1 MTSQVVVSLGPHA
14 HQDYKPNRFAPANEQ
29 SISTCHR
36 CPFRAR
42 LCTVIGIVLHQS
54 RTSGSDDGICSFV
67 GGMYSEET
75 VSRLDRKISILLFSS
90 VGRYSDSTVLKFR
103 NCCSNCFFPST
114 SSTLHPNQSNA
125 CHSTIIC
132 ASEIHL
138 STVFLQPIE
147 ATPSSALSSV
157 DFFNVQLNA
166 VPSLTITL
174 PISRRMVLS
183 TSLWIQSE
191 TGAISHATPGTT
203 SSKLRMRA
211 PWRWLGGSR

>member
-1 MTSQVVVSLGPHA
+1 MTSQEVVSIGPHT
-14 HQDYKPNRFAPANEQ
+14 HQDHKPNCFAPANEQ

-36 CPFRAR
+36 CLFRAR
-42 LCTVIGIVLHQS
+42 LCTVIGIVPHQS
-54 RTSGSDDGICSFV
+54 RTSGGDGGICSFV
-67 GGMYSEET
+67 CGMYAGET
-75 VSRLDRKISILLFSS
+75 ASRLDRKISILLFSS
-90 VGRYSDSTVLKFR
+90 VGRYSDSTVLKFQ

-132 ASEIHL
+132 ASEIRL

-203 SSKLRMRA
+203 SSTLRMRA
-211 PWRWLGGSR
+211 PWR